1 MKNAKK
7 LLAIMMAAMMVSSTI
22 DYSGLVVVNAE
33 ETDVV
38 TETEAVTSIE
48 AVADTEEITD
58 TETVAEPE
66 ITAENEN
73 TTGAKVVAENETV
86 IDTEKATGSETGIE
100 AVVEN
105 ETVAETQNAIE
116 SEAVSVQSVTDT
128 SNAESEVLAELP
140 DNDTLYE
147 GYVQK
152 VLYGNGIETYGSCA
166 GDNLTGPAKTM
177 YDYLKPRI
185 KEIAANGGDTSIIFM
200 DAWRYVEDYMWE
212 GDTEDERKANMA
224 DGVKQVVDAL
234 LLDCPYD
241 MYWYDTSDGYT
252 YSWEANTYSWEGNS
266 TGLIYVT
273 SSISFRVAEQYRADK
288 SNRYEVDPDKATA
301 ATNAVANAQTI
312 VNKYKGLT
320 PYNRMKGYADEIC
333 NLVSYDEDAETK
345 YGDINQMINVFD
357 GDTTTN
363 VDSWGYAMA
372 FQYLCDLDGGT
383 TCCTVTGGVA
393 WKNTDSNRFGKNFHV
408 WNIVT
413 LDGDNYLV
421 DVANCDGFDETEKI
435 FMVGFNS
442 SYIYSTTVYGA
453 YTEDQLKISDNNY
466 VITVPAI
473 TSQPQD
479 TTVESGQTATFTV
492 SATGAG
498 LIYQWQ
504 INRNDGKGFV
514 DIAGE
519 NEASYTTGKTD
530 TNCNNYSYRCLI
542 SNSNA
547 SVTSEAATLT
557 VTASPEAGVT
567 GSGKMSDPYIVSTS
581 DELRQYLPK
590 GYVKLANDIVI
601 SGYDI
606 SLYSNNDILTGI
618 DLNGHILDFSQMRG
632 YGNRRTAEGIL
643 VRAAEGQ
650 RLIFRIDDSNP
661 ASKHGDTYVRND
673 GTPITGGIITGFEC
687 DYSSGGVTS
696 CILVDDADFTMTGGT
711 FYKNKTHEGGTCI
724 GVMGKSNVS
733 LSNTDFYNNECEYWS
748 SGIWFGGS
756 GTTLLEIRN
765 CKFIDN
771 MGYFTSV
778 ICSEATSTTI
788 ESCVIQNN
796 TSKQYGAVCVEGD
809 GTATIKDT
817 VITGNV
823 NTETGEDP
831 YAQTAGVYIQSYK
844 LPQLILDGKVIITDN
859 TINGEQRNLYCS
871 IPVKLGDNFS
881 KDSKVGVFNR
891 TKLYEEDDI
900 SLISNIGS
908 FADCFTSDAAN
919 GELYVKGTSLNVRM
933 KSQTQTE
940 GKIEKQNPDG
950 LALNNDINS
959 LSSSL
964 LTDQERELVKNGA
977 DAVVYAKLGTEVDK
991 TNLEKVNAALGT
1003 LTLGKAYDI
1012 SLWVQVGDNAARQIT
1027 STSEKI
1033 NLSLKVDDS
1042 LINKNSNIKRTY
1054 KVIRIH
1060 DGVAA
1065 VLEGSFD
1072 AATQMFTFETDQ
1084 FSTYALVY
1092 VDTAVSQEPS
1102 VTPPSTTPA
1111 PAAPTATPQPASASP
1126 VQSVASPKTG
1136 DTSPSLWMFAIII
1149 IAGVGIAGYGV
1160 RRKYIGK

>member
-1 MKNAKK
+1 MKRAKR
-7 LLAIMMAAMMVSSTI
+7 LLAIMLAAMMVSSTI
-22 DYSGLVVVNAE
+22 DYSGMVVVNAE
-33 ETDVV
+33 ENDVV
-38 TETEAVTSIE
+38 TETAAETE
-48 AVADTEEITD
+48 AVAAAEADTEIAAETEEVTD
-58 TETVAEPE
+58 TAMVTESGTGTGAVN
-66 ITAENEN
+66 ENE
-73 TTGAKVVAENETV
+73 A
-86 IDTEKATGSETGIE
+86 GIE
-100 AVVEN
+100 K
-105 ETVAETQNAIE
+105 QNAAE
-116 SEAVSVQSVTDT
+116 SQAVSMQSGVDT
-128 SNAESEVLAELP
+128 SNAASEVLAELP

-185 KEIAANGGDTSIIFM
+185 KEVAANGGKTTIIFM
-200 DAWRYVEDYMWE
+200 DAWSKGEDYLWK
-212 GDTEDERKANMA
+212 GDTEEEIKADMA
-224 DGVKQVVDAL
+224 AGVKQVVNAL
-234 LLDCPYD
+234 LLDCPYE
-241 MYWYDTSDGYT
+241 MYWYDASAGY
-252 YSWEANTYSWEGNS
+252 EYSWEGGHT
-266 TGLIYVT
+266 TGYVT
-273 SSISFRVAEQYRADK
+273 SSISFIIAKQYRANK
-288 SNRYEVDPDKATA
+288 NAWYELSPDKATA

-312 VNKYKGLT
+312 VNKYKGQT
-320 PYNRMKGYADEIC
+320 PYNRLKGYADEIC
-333 NLVSYDEDAETK
+333 KWVSYDENAETK
-345 YGDINQMINVFD
+345 YGDMNQMINAFD
-357 GDTTTN
+357 GNTATN
-363 VDSWGYAMA
+363 VDSRGYAMA
-372 FQYLCDLDGGT
+372 FQYLCDLDGGI
-383 TCCTVTGGVA
+383 TCSSMTGTVS
-393 WKNTDSNRFGKNFHV
+393 WNNIDSNKVGSGAYM
-408 WNIVT
+408 WNVVK
-413 LDGDNYLV
+413 LDGDNYIV
-421 DVANCDGFDETEKI
+421 DVANCDDIAESDKM
-435 FMVGFNS
+435 FMVGDNYAYKYDEMTRS
-442 SYIYSTTVYGA
+442 A
-453 YTEDQLKISDNNY
+453 YTEAQLKISDNNY

-479 TTVESGQTATFTV
+479 IAVESGQTATFAV

-504 INRNDGKGFV
+504 VNRNDGKGFV
-514 DIAGE
+514 DIAGG

-590 GYVKLANDIVI
+590 GYVKLAYDIAI
-601 SGYDI
+601 TGYDI
-606 SLYSNNDILTGI
+606 SLYKNEEYTNTGI
-618 DLNGHILDFSQMRG
+618 DLNGHVLDFSQMRG
-632 YGNRRTAEGIL
+632 YNNRRTAEGIL

-650 RLIFRIDDSNP
+650 NLNFRIDDSNP
-661 ASKHGDTYVRND
+661 DSKHGDAYVRND
-673 GTPITGGIITGFEC
+673 GTPITGGVITGFEC

-696 CILVDDADFTMTGGT
+696 CILVDDADFVMTGGT

-733 LSNTDFYNNECEYWS
+733 ISNTDFYNNECEYWS

-756 GTTLLEIRN
+756 GTTLLEIVN

-771 MGYFTSV
+771 MGYYTSV
-778 ICSEATSTTI
+778 ICSEATNTI
-788 ESCVIQNN
+788 IGNCVIQNN
-796 TSKQYGAVCVEGD
+796 TSKRYGAVRVEGD
-809 GTATIKDT
+809 GTTIIKDT

-823 NTETGEDP
+823 NTETEDDP
-831 YAQTAGVYIQSYK
+831 YAQTAGVYIQSYNS
-844 LPQLILDGKVIITDN
+844 PQLILDGKVIITDN

-881 KDSKVGVFNR
+881 KESKVGVFNR

-900 SLISNIGS
+900 LLISNIGS
-908 FADCFTSDAAN
+908 FAGCFTSDAAN

-940 GKIEKQNPDG
+940 GKIEKQNPEG

-977 DAVVYAKLGTEVDK
+977 DAVVYTSFGVETDK
-991 TNLEKVNAALGT
+991 SDLEKVNAALGS

-1012 SLWVQVGDNAARQIT
+1012 NLWVQVGDNAARQIT

-1042 LINKNSNIKRTY
+1042 LINKNDNIKRTY

-1060 DGVAA
+1060 DGVAT

-1072 AATQMFTFETDQ
+1072 AATQMFTFETDL
-1084 FSTYALVY
+1084 FSTYALTY
-1092 VDTAVSQEPS
+1092 VDTIVSPEPGI
-1102 VTPPSTTPA
+1102 TPPDTTPA
-1111 PAAPTATPQPASASP
+1111 PVIPTITRQPAPAVPTIASQPASASP
-1126 VQSVASPKTG
+1126 AQNAGSPKTG
-1136 DTSPSLWMFAIII
+1136 DTSPSLWIFAIIV
-1149 IAGVGIAGYGV
+1149 IAGVGIIGYGL
-1160 RRKYIGK
+1160 RRRHRNA

>member
-1 MKNAKK
+1 MKRAKR
-7 LLAIMMAAMMVSSTI
+7 LLAIMLAAMMVSSTI
-22 DYSGLVVVNAE
+22 DYSGMVVVNAE
-33 ETDVV
+33 ENDVV
-38 TETEAVTSIE
+38 TETATETE
-48 AVADTEEITD
+48 AVAAAEADTEI
-58 TETVAEPE
+58 A
-66 ITAENEN
+66 
-73 TTGAKVVAENETV
+73 
-86 IDTEKATGSETGIE
+86 
-100 AVVEN
+100 
-105 ETVAETQNAIE
+105 AETE
-116 SEAVSVQSVTDT
+116 EVTDT
-128 SNAESEVLAELP
+128 AMATEYGTGTGAVNENEAGIEKQNAAESQAVSMQSGVDTSNVASEVLAELP

-166 GDNLTGPAKTM
+166 GDNLTGQNKEL
-177 YDYLKPRI
+177 YDDIKARI
-185 KEIAANGGDTSIIFM
+185 KNVAANGGT
-200 DAWRYVEDYMWE
+200 
-212 GDTEDERKANMA
+212 
-224 DGVKQVVDAL
+224 
-234 LLDCPYD
+234 
-241 MYWYDTSDGYT
+241 
-252 YSWEANTYSWEGNS
+252 
-266 TGLIYVT
+266 
-273 SSISFRVAEQYRADK
+273 
-288 SNRYEVDPDKATA
+288 TA
-301 ATNAVANAQTI
+301 FAQTI

-320 PYNRMKGYADEIC
+320 PYNRLKGYADEIC
-333 NLVSYDEDAETK
+333 NLVSYDVSAKVT
-345 YGDINQMINVFD
+345 YGDMNQMINVFD
-357 GDTTTN
+357 GNTATN
-363 VDSWGYAMA
+363 VDSRGYAMA
-372 FQYLCDLDGGT
+372 FQYLCDLDGGI
-383 TCCTVTGGVA
+383 TCYTMTGTITDGGQNIKRAGMWNVA
-393 WKNTDSNRFGKNFHV
+393 
-408 WNIVT
+408 T
-413 LDGDNYLV
+413 LDGDNYIV
-421 DVANCDGFDETEKI
+421 DVANCDDIAESDKMFMAGNNYAYKYDEMTR
-435 FMVGFNS
+435 S
-442 SYIYSTTVYGA
+442 A
-453 YTEDQLKISDNNY
+453 YTEAQLKISDNNY
-466 VITVPAI
+466 IITEPAI

-504 INRNDGKGFV
+504 VNRNDGKEFV

-567 GSGKMSDPYIVSTS
+567 GSGTMTDPYIVSTS
-581 DELRQYLPK
+581 DDLRQYLPD

-601 SGYDI
+601 TGYDI
-606 SLYSNNDILTGI
+606 SLYKYEEYTNTGI
-618 DLNGHILDFSQMRG
+618 DLNGHVLDFSQMRG
-632 YGNRRTAEGIL
+632 YDNSRTAEGIL

-650 RLIFRIDDSNP
+650 NLNFRIDDSNP
-661 ASKHGDTYVRND
+661 DSKHGGAYVRND

-696 CILVDDADFTMTGGT
+696 CILVDDADFVMTGGT

-724 GVMGKSNVS
+724 GVMGKSNVRI
-733 LSNTDFYNNECEYWS
+733 SNTDFYNNECEYWS

-756 GTTLLEIRN
+756 GTTLLEIVN

-771 MGYFTSV
+771 MGYYTSV
-778 ICSEATSTTI
+778 ICSEATNTI
-788 ESCVIQNN
+788 IGNCVIQNN
-796 TSKQYGAVCVEGD
+796 TSKRYGAVRVEGD
-809 GTATIKDT
+809 GTTIIKDT

-823 NTETGEDP
+823 NTETEDDP
-831 YAQTAGVYIQSYK
+831 YAQTAGVYIQSYNS
-844 LPQLILDGKVIITDN
+844 PQLILDGKVIITDN

-881 KDSKVGVFNR
+881 KESKVGVFNR

-900 SLISNIGS
+900 LLISNIGS

-940 GKIEKQNPDG
+940 GKIEKQNPEG

-977 DAVVYAKLGTEVDK
+977 DAVVYTSLGEETDK
-991 TNLEKVNAALGT
+991 SDLEKVNAALGS

-1012 SLWVQVGDNAARQIT
+1012 NLWVQVGDNAARQIT

-1042 LINKNSNIKRTY
+1042 LINKNDNIKRTY

-1060 DGVAA
+1060 DGVAT

-1072 AATQMFTFETDQ
+1072 TATQMFTFETDL
-1084 FSTYALVY
+1084 FSTYALTY
-1092 VDTAVSQEPS
+1092 VDTIVSPEPS
-1102 VTPPSTTPA
+1102 ITPPDTTPA
-1111 PAAPTATPQPASASP
+1111 PVIPTITPQPAPAVPTIASQPASASP
-1126 VQSVASPKTG
+1126 AQNAGSPKTG
-1136 DTSPSLWMFAIII
+1136 DTSPSLWIFAIII
-1149 IAGVGIAGYGV
+1149 ITGVGIIGYGL
-1160 RRKYIGK
+1160 RRRHRNA

>member
-1 MKNAKK
+1 MKRAKK
-7 LLAIMMAAMMVSSTI
+7 LIAIMLAAMMVSSTI
-22 DYSGLVVVNAE
+22 DYSGMVVVNAE
-33 ETDVV
+33 ENDVV
-38 TETEAVTSIE
+38 TETAAE
-48 AVADTEEITD
+48 
-58 TETVAEPE
+58 TETVASTEADTE
-66 ITAENEN
+66 I
-73 TTGAKVVAENETV
+73 VAE
-86 IDTEKATGSETGIE
+86 TEKVTDTAMATGSGTGTEAANENEAGIE
-100 AVVEN
+100 K
-105 ETVAETQNAIE
+105 QNAAE
-116 SEAVSVQSVTDT
+116 SQAVSMQSGVDT
-128 SNAESEVLAELP
+128 SNAASEVLTELP

-147 GYVQK
+147 GYVQN
-152 VLYGNGIETYGSCA
+152 VLYGNGIETYGLCA

-177 YDYLKPRI
+177 YDYLKPQI
-185 KEIAANGGDTSIIFM
+185 KKIAANGGETAIIFK
-200 DAWRYVEDYMWE
+200 DAWRHEDDYLWK
-212 GDTEDERKANMA
+212 GDTEEEIEANMA
-224 DGVKQVVDAL
+224 AGAKQVVNAL
-234 LLDCPYD
+234 LLDCPYE
-241 MYWYDTSDGYT
+241 MYWYDASAGYK
-252 YSWEANTYSWEGNS
+252 YNWEGD
-266 TGLIYVT
+266 TTRRV
-273 SSISFRVAEQYRADK
+273 ISAITFTVAKQYR
-288 SNRYEVDPDKATA
+288 PDINVGDVLFPTKAA
-301 ATNAVANAQTI
+301 EATKAVASAQTI
-312 VNKYKGLT
+312 VNNYKGLT
-320 PYNRMKGYADEIC
+320 PYNRLKGYADEIC
-333 NLVSYDEDAETK
+333 NLVSYDVSAKVT
-345 YGDINQMINVFD
+345 YGDMNQMINVFD
-357 GDTTTN
+357 GNTATN
-363 VDSWGYAMA
+363 VDSRGYAMA
-372 FQYLCDLDGGT
+372 FQYLCDLDGGI
-383 TCCTVTGGVA
+383 TCYTMTGTI
-393 WKNTDSNRFGKNFHV
+393 TDGGQNIKRVGM
-408 WNIVT
+408 WNVVT
-413 LDGDNYLV
+413 LDGDNYIV
-421 DVANCDGFDETEKI
+421 DVANCDDIAESDKMFMAGDNYAYKYDEMTR
-435 FMVGFNS
+435 S
-442 SYIYSTTVYGA
+442 A
-453 YTEDQLKISDNNY
+453 YTEAQLKISDNNY
-466 VITVPAI
+466 IITEPAI

-504 INRNDGKGFV
+504 VNRNDGKGFV

-547 SVTSEAATLT
+547 SVTSEAAALT

-581 DELRQYLPK
+581 DDLRQYLPK
-590 GYVKLANDIVI
+590 GYVKLANDIAI
-601 SGYDI
+601 TGYDI
-606 SLYSNNDILTGI
+606 SLYKYEEYTNTGI
-618 DLNGHILDFSQMRG
+618 DLNGHVLDFSQMRG
-632 YGNRRTAEGIL
+632 YDNSRTAEGIL

-650 RLIFRIDDSNP
+650 NLNFRIDDSNP
-661 ASKHGDTYVRND
+661 DLKHGDAYVRND

-696 CILVDDADFTMTGGT
+696 CILVDDADFVMTGGT

-733 LSNTDFYNNECEYWS
+733 ISNTDFYNNECEYWS

-756 GTTLLEIRN
+756 GTTLLEIVN

-771 MGYFTSV
+771 MGYYTSV
-778 ICSEATSTTI
+778 ICSEATKTI
-788 ESCVIQNN
+788 IGNCVIQNN
-796 TSKQYGAVCVEGD
+796 TSKRYGAVRVEGN

-823 NTETGEDP
+823 NTETEEDP
-831 YAQTAGVYIQSYK
+831 YAQTAGVYIQSYNS
-844 LPQLILDGKVIITDN
+844 PQLILDGKVIITDN

-881 KDSKVGVFNR
+881 KDSKVGAFNR

-900 SLISNIGS
+900 LLISNIGS
-908 FADCFTSDAAN
+908 FAGCFTSDAAN

-940 GKIEKQNPDG
+940 GKIEKQNPEG
-950 LALNNDINS
+950 LALNNDITN
-959 LSSSL
+959 LSQSL

-977 DAVVYAKLGTEVDK
+977 DAVVYAKLGTEVSKSD
-991 TNLEKVNAALGT
+991 LEKVNAALGT

-1042 LINKNSNIKRTY
+1042 LINKNGNIKRTY

-1060 DGVAA
+1060 DGVAT

-1072 AATQMFTFETDQ
+1072 AATQMFTFETDK
-1084 FSTYALVY
+1084 FSTYTLVY

-1102 VTPPSTTPA
+1102 VIPPSTTPA
-1111 PAAPTATPQPASASP
+1111 PAVPAATPQPASASP

-1136 DTSPSLWMFAIII
+1136 DTNPSLWMFAIII
-1149 IAGVGIAGYGV
+1149 IAGVGIIGYGL
-1160 RRKYIGK
+1160 RRRHRNA